1 MNKKNARLF
10 LITTMLFIMSSVSA
24 FAAETDIA
32 TVNAEKFGV
41 LTILPPLVAIV
52 LAFVTKNVIVS
63 LVLGVMSGGFLLN
76 LNGMNVFSALFS
88 SFLDLV
94 DRAIAALADPWN
106 AGIIL
111 QVLAIGGVI
120 NLVAKMG
127 GAKAIAE
134 ALAKKAKNAR
144 SAHLIT
150 WASGLLVFFDDYANS
165 LIIGPMMRPVT
176 DKMKISRERLAFVIE
191 LNVHAEFSGRN
202 DLLIDGQKFS
212 GNAQYNYKNK
222 VMHHGTLLFSSEIN
236 DLSNALK
243 VKPSKF
249 QGKSVKSVKSRVTN
263 ISSHLDKE
271 MTVLE
276 FKDYLMNFINKRD
289 ENSHFYELNDK
300 DVESINKL
308 VEEKYSTWE
317 WNFGYSPKYSLYNEV
332 KYPGGNLEFSL
343 YVHDGLIKDIKF
355 FGDFFGKEDISF
367 IENKLRN
374 VKHNEYS
381 IKSAL
386 EDVDINNYFLNCN
399 IDILVSGI
407 MGAK

>member
-1 MNKKNARLF
+1 MLLINNTNTNAYFNLAMEEYFLKNTNEDIFLLWQNENSIIVGKNQNTLSEINYDYVKENNIKVVRRL
-10 LITTMLFIMSSVSA
+10 
-24 FAAETDIA
+24 
-32 TVNAEKFGV
+32 
-41 LTILPPLVAIV
+41 
-52 LAFVTKNVIVS
+52 
-63 LVLGVMSGGFLLN
+63 SGG
-76 LNGMNVFSALFS
+76 GAVFHDLGNINFTFISCNDNSFS
-88 SFLDLV
+88 DFKKFTMPIV
-94 DRAIAALADPWN
+94 
-106 AGIIL
+106 
-111 QVLAIGGVI
+111 
-120 NLVAKMG
+120 
-127 GAKAIAE
+127 E
-134 ALAKKAKNAR
+134 ALK
-144 SAHLIT
+144 
-150 WASGLLVFFDDYANS
+150 
-165 LIIGPMMRPVT
+165 
-176 DKMKISRERLAFVIE
+176 E

-263 ISSHLDKE
+263 ISSHLDKK

-276 FKDYLMNFINKRD
+276 FKDYLMDFINKRD

-300 DVESINKL
+300 DIESINKL

-317 WNFGYSPKYSLYNEV
+317 WNFGYSPKYSLNNEL
-332 KYPGGNLEFSL
+332 KYPGGNVEFSL
-343 YVHDGLIKDIKF
+343 DVHDGLIKDIKF

-367 IENKLRN
+367 IEDKLRN

>member
-1 MNKKNARLF
+1 MLLINNTNTNAYFNLAMEEYFLKNTNEDIFLLWQNENSIIVGKNQNTLSEINYDYVKENNIKVVRRL
-10 LITTMLFIMSSVSA
+10 
-24 FAAETDIA
+24 
-32 TVNAEKFGV
+32 
-41 LTILPPLVAIV
+41 
-52 LAFVTKNVIVS
+52 
-63 LVLGVMSGGFLLN
+63 SGG
-76 LNGMNVFSALFS
+76 GAVFHDLGNINFTFISCNDNSFS
-88 SFLDLV
+88 DFKKFTMPIV
-94 DRAIAALADPWN
+94 
-106 AGIIL
+106 
-111 QVLAIGGVI
+111 
-120 NLVAKMG
+120 
-127 GAKAIAE
+127 E
-134 ALAKKAKNAR
+134 ALK
-144 SAHLIT
+144 
-150 WASGLLVFFDDYANS
+150 
-165 LIIGPMMRPVT
+165 
-176 DKMKISRERLAFVIE
+176 E

-263 ISSHLDKE
+263 ISSHLDKK

-276 FKDYLMNFINKRD
+276 FKDYLMDFINKRD

-300 DVESINKL
+300 DIESINKL

>member
-1 MNKKNARLF
+1 MLLINNTNTNAYFNLAMEEYFLKNTNEDIFLLWQNENSIIVGKNQNTLSEINYDYVKENNIKVVRRL
-10 LITTMLFIMSSVSA
+10 
-24 FAAETDIA
+24 
-32 TVNAEKFGV
+32 
-41 LTILPPLVAIV
+41 
-52 LAFVTKNVIVS
+52 
-63 LVLGVMSGGFLLN
+63 SGG
-76 LNGMNVFSALFS
+76 GAVFHDLGNINFTFISCNDNSFS
-88 SFLDLV
+88 DFKKFTMPIV
-94 DRAIAALADPWN
+94 
-106 AGIIL
+106 
-111 QVLAIGGVI
+111 
-120 NLVAKMG
+120 
-127 GAKAIAE
+127 E
-134 ALAKKAKNAR
+134 ALK
-144 SAHLIT
+144 
-150 WASGLLVFFDDYANS
+150 
-165 LIIGPMMRPVT
+165 
-176 DKMKISRERLAFVIE
+176 E

-263 ISSHLDKE
+263 ISSHLDKK

-276 FKDYLMNFINKRD
+276 FKDYLMDFINKRD
-289 ENSHFYELNDK
+289 DNSHFYELNDK

-332 KYPGGNLEFSL
+332 KYPGGNVEFSL
-343 YVHDGLIKDIKF
+343 DVHDGLIKDIKF

>member
-1 MNKKNARLF
+1 MLLINNTNTNAYFNLAMEEYFLKNTNEDIFLLWQNENSIIVGKNQNTLSEINYDYVKENNIKVVRRL
-10 LITTMLFIMSSVSA
+10 
-24 FAAETDIA
+24 
-32 TVNAEKFGV
+32 
-41 LTILPPLVAIV
+41 
-52 LAFVTKNVIVS
+52 
-63 LVLGVMSGGFLLN
+63 SGG
-76 LNGMNVFSALFS
+76 GAVFHDLGNINFTFISCNDNSFS
-88 SFLDLV
+88 DFKKFTMPIV
-94 DRAIAALADPWN
+94 
-106 AGIIL
+106 
-111 QVLAIGGVI
+111 
-120 NLVAKMG
+120 
-127 GAKAIAE
+127 E
-134 ALAKKAKNAR
+134 ALK
-144 SAHLIT
+144 
-150 WASGLLVFFDDYANS
+150 
-165 LIIGPMMRPVT
+165 
-176 DKMKISRERLAFVIE
+176 E

-263 ISSHLDKE
+263 ISSHLDKK

-276 FKDYLMNFINKRD
+276 FKDYLMDFINKRD
-289 ENSHFYELNDK
+289 KNSHFYELNDK

-317 WNFGYSPKYSLYNEV
+317 WNFVYSPKYSLYNEV

-343 YVHDGLIKDIKF
+343 DVHDGLIKDIKF

-367 IENKLRN
+367 IEDKLRN

>member
-1 MNKKNARLF
+1 MLLINNTNTNAYFNLAMEEYFLKNTNEDIFLLWQNENSIIVGKNQNTLSEINYDYVKENNIKVVRRL
-10 LITTMLFIMSSVSA
+10 
-24 FAAETDIA
+24 
-32 TVNAEKFGV
+32 
-41 LTILPPLVAIV
+41 
-52 LAFVTKNVIVS
+52 
-63 LVLGVMSGGFLLN
+63 SGG
-76 LNGMNVFSALFS
+76 GAVFHDLGNINFTFISCNDNSFS
-88 SFLDLV
+88 DFKKFTMPIV
-94 DRAIAALADPWN
+94 
-106 AGIIL
+106 
-111 QVLAIGGVI
+111 
-120 NLVAKMG
+120 
-127 GAKAIAE
+127 E
-134 ALAKKAKNAR
+134 ALK
-144 SAHLIT
+144 
-150 WASGLLVFFDDYANS
+150 
-165 LIIGPMMRPVT
+165 
-176 DKMKISRERLAFVIE
+176 E

-276 FKDYLMNFINKRD
+276 FKDYLMDFINKRD
-289 ENSHFYELNDK
+289 KNSHFYELNDK

-317 WNFGYSPKYSLYNEV
+317 WNFVYSPKYSLYNEV

-343 YVHDGLIKDIKF
+343 DVHDGLIKDIKF

-367 IENKLRN
+367 IEDKLRN

>member
-1 MNKKNARLF
+1 MLLINNTNTNAYFNLAMEEYFLKNTNEDIFLLWQNENSIIVGKNQNTLSEINYDYVKENNIKVVRRL
-10 LITTMLFIMSSVSA
+10 
-24 FAAETDIA
+24 
-32 TVNAEKFGV
+32 
-41 LTILPPLVAIV
+41 
-52 LAFVTKNVIVS
+52 
-63 LVLGVMSGGFLLN
+63 SGG
-76 LNGMNVFSALFS
+76 GAVFHDLGNINFTFISCNDNSFS
-88 SFLDLV
+88 DFKKFTMPIV
-94 DRAIAALADPWN
+94 
-106 AGIIL
+106 
-111 QVLAIGGVI
+111 
-120 NLVAKMG
+120 
-127 GAKAIAE
+127 E
-134 ALAKKAKNAR
+134 ALK
-144 SAHLIT
+144 
-150 WASGLLVFFDDYANS
+150 
-165 LIIGPMMRPVT
+165 
-176 DKMKISRERLAFVIE
+176 E

-276 FKDYLMNFINKRD
+276 FKDYLMDFINKRD
-289 ENSHFYELNDK
+289 DNSHFYELNDK

-317 WNFGYSPKYSLYNEV
+317 WNFGYSPKYSLYNEL
-332 KYPGGNLEFSL
+332 KYPGGNVEFSL
-343 YVHDGLIKDIKF
+343 DVHDGLIKDIKF

>member
-1 MNKKNARLF
+1 MLLINNTNTNAYFNLAMEEYFLKNTNEDIFLLWQNENSIIVGKNQNTLSEINYDYVKENNIKVVRRL
-10 LITTMLFIMSSVSA
+10 
-24 FAAETDIA
+24 
-32 TVNAEKFGV
+32 
-41 LTILPPLVAIV
+41 
-52 LAFVTKNVIVS
+52 
-63 LVLGVMSGGFLLN
+63 SGG
-76 LNGMNVFSALFS
+76 GAVFHDLGNINFTFISCNDNSFS
-88 SFLDLV
+88 DFKKFTMPIV
-94 DRAIAALADPWN
+94 
-106 AGIIL
+106 
-111 QVLAIGGVI
+111 
-120 NLVAKMG
+120 
-127 GAKAIAE
+127 E
-134 ALAKKAKNAR
+134 ALK
-144 SAHLIT
+144 
-150 WASGLLVFFDDYANS
+150 
-165 LIIGPMMRPVT
+165 
-176 DKMKISRERLAFVIE
+176 E

-276 FKDYLMNFINKRD
+276 FKDYLMDFINKRD
-289 ENSHFYELNDK
+289 KNSHFYELNDK

-317 WNFGYSPKYSLYNEV
+317 WNFGYSPKYSLYNEL
-332 KYPGGNLEFSL
+332 KYPGGNVEFSL
-343 YVHDGLIKDIKF
+343 DVHDGLIKDIKF

>member
-1 MNKKNARLF
+1 MLLINNTNTNAYFNLAMEEYFLKNTNEDIFLLWQNENSIIVGKNQNTLSEINYDYVKENNIKVVRRL
-10 LITTMLFIMSSVSA
+10 
-24 FAAETDIA
+24 
-32 TVNAEKFGV
+32 
-41 LTILPPLVAIV
+41 
-52 LAFVTKNVIVS
+52 
-63 LVLGVMSGGFLLN
+63 SGG
-76 LNGMNVFSALFS
+76 GAVFHDLGNINFTFISCNDNSFS
-88 SFLDLV
+88 DFKKFTMPIV
-94 DRAIAALADPWN
+94 
-106 AGIIL
+106 
-111 QVLAIGGVI
+111 
-120 NLVAKMG
+120 
-127 GAKAIAE
+127 E
-134 ALAKKAKNAR
+134 ALK
-144 SAHLIT
+144 
-150 WASGLLVFFDDYANS
+150 
-165 LIIGPMMRPVT
+165 
-176 DKMKISRERLAFVIE
+176 E

-263 ISSHLDKE
+263 ISSHLDKK

-276 FKDYLMNFINKRD
+276 FKDYLMDFINKRD
-289 ENSHFYELNDK
+289 KNSHFYELNDK

-317 WNFGYSPKYSLYNEV
+317 WNFGYSPKYSLYNEL
-332 KYPGGNLEFSL
+332 KYPGGNVEFSL
-343 YVHDGLIKDIKF
+343 DVHDGLIKDIKF

-367 IENKLRN
+367 IEDKLRN

-386 EDVDINNYFLNCN
+386 ENVDINNYFLNCN
-399 IDILVSGI
+399 IDILISGI